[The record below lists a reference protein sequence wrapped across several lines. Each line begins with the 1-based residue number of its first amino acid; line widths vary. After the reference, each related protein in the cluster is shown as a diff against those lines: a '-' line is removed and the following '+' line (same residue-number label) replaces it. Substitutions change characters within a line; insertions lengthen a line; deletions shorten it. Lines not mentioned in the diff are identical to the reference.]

1 MRLSSGDVSGSSPS
15 PQTGIGSLRETPF
28 HAALK
33 ELVSP
38 PGSRHEVPVDG
49 YIVDVVAPGLLIEV
63 QTRSVGKLRPKL
75 GALLP
80 SHRVRLV
87 IPLAQNKWIERRGAE
102 GRSSR
107 RRSPK
112 RASLLHLFEE
122 LVGIADALP
131 HPNLEVEAVMT
142 DQLELREHVPG
153 KAWRRRGWV
162 VTGRE
167 LLAVNQ
173 RTLFRGPG
181 DLRRLLPALAEP
193 FTSRELAAA
202 AAVTP
207 RLAGQALYTLHRA
220 EALQRVGKRGNA
232 YLYRTVP
239 GSDAPPGGDDV
250 AGSSEPADGDAAPGS
265 AATPVSDT
273 MPERSS
279 AASRSA
285 GSGSTTVFERR

>member
-1 MRLSSGDVSGSSPS
+1 MSSP
-15 PQTGIGSLRETPF
+15 PPLPPVGIGSLKETPF

-33 ELVSP
+33 QLVSP
-38 PGSRHEVPVDG
+38 PGSRYEVAVDG
-49 YIVDVVAPGLLIEV
+49 YIIDVVAPGLLIEV

-80 SHRVRLV
+80 DHRVRLV
-87 IPLAQNKWIERRGAE
+87 IPLAQNKWIERRGGAE
-102 GRSSR
+102 VARR

-122 LVGIADALP
+122 LVGIADALA
-131 HPNLEVEAVMT
+131 HPNLEIEAVMT
-142 DQLELREHVPG
+142 DQLELREHVAG

-167 LLAVNQ
+167 LIGVNQ

-193 FTSRELAAA
+193 FTSRELAQAA
-202 AAVTP
+202 GLTP

-220 EALQRVGKRGNA
+220 EELERVGKRGNA
-232 YLYRTVP
+232 YLYR
-239 GSDAPPGGDDV
+239 
-250 AGSSEPADGDAAPGS
+250 SSPRSGA
-265 AATPVSDT
+265 
-273 MPERSS
+273 MPERDN
-279 AASRSA
+279 AACKST
-285 GSGSTTVFERR
+285 GSGSTTVLERR